1 MHEQVFEHIAEIRV
15 RYADT
20 DKMGVVYYGKY
31 FEYFEVARTE
41 MLREYGLPYAD
52 LEASGYMLPVSEASA
67 RYFKGA
73 RYDDLLR
80 ITCKM
85 PHRAS
90 PKLEITYEVRRND
103 DNELLATGETTLVF
117 VDAKTGK
124 PTRPPKMYIDR
135 VEHHLKHKSILV

>member
-1 MHEQVFEHIAEIRV
+1 MPETMFEYTAEIRV

-41 MLREYGLPYAD
+41 MLRDYGLPYAE
-52 LEASGYMLPVSEASA
+52 LEASGVMLPVSEASA
-67 RYFKGA
+67 KYFRGA
-73 RYDDLLR
+73 KYDDLLR

-90 PKLEITYEVRRND
+90 PRLEIMYEVRRAAESD
-103 DNELLATGETTLVF
+103 LLATGETTLVF
-117 VDAKTGK
+117 VDAASGR
-124 PTRPPKMYIDR
+124 PIRPPKTYLDR
-135 VEHHLKHKSILV
+135 VEHHLKQKTVLE

>member
-1 MHEQVFEHIAEIRV
+1 MSEQFFEHTAEIRV

-52 LEASGYMLPVSEASA
+52 LEATGSMLPVSEASA
-67 RYFKGA
+67 KYMKGA
-73 RYDDLLR
+73 KYDDLLR
-80 ITCKM
+80 VTCRM

-90 PKLEITYEVRRND
+90 PRLEITYEVRRND
-103 DNELLATGETTLVF
+103 NNELLVTGETTLVF
-117 VDAKTGK
+117 VDAATGR
-124 PTRPPKMYIDR
+124 PTRPPKMYLDC
-135 VEHHLKHKSILV
+135 VEHHLRHKSILV

>member
-1 MHEQVFEHIAEIRV
+1 MHELVFEHTAEIRV

-52 LEASGYMLPVSEASA
+52 LEASGIMLPVSEASA
-67 RYFKGA
+67 KYFKGA
-73 RYDDLLR
+73 KYDDLLQ

-85 PHRAS
+85 PHRSS
-90 PKLEITYEVRRND
+90 PKLEITYEVRRNGTSD
-103 DNELLATGETTLVF
+103 LLATGETTLVF
-117 VDAKTGK
+117 VDAVTGR
-124 PTRPPKMYIDR
+124 PVRPPRQYTDR

>member
-1 MHEQVFEHIAEIRV
+1 MSELMFEHVAEIRV

-52 LEASGYMLPVSEASA
+52 LEATGVMLPVSEASA
-67 RYFKGA
+67 KYYRGA
-73 RYDDLLR
+73 KYDDLLR
-80 ITCKM
+80 ITCRM

-90 PKLEITYEVRRND
+90 PKLEITYEVRRGAESD
-103 DNELLATGETTLVF
+103 VLAEGRTTLVF
-117 VDAKTGK
+117 VDEATGK
-124 PTRPPKMYIDR
+124 PVRPPKMYLDR
-135 VEHHLKHKSILV
+135 VEHFLDQKKVD